1 MSRCKVRDQRHPLF
15 GVVGSFTLK
24 LALDLLNS
32 QGVILPA
39 IAMVLV
45 VISNNRNHMY
55 TGPRIHAHG
64 TILLSHIATS
74 HWDAIQPLYDQT
86 LDSNGWLVV

>member
-1 MSRCKVRDQRHPLF
+1 MSGCKVRDQRHPLF

-39 IAMVLV
+39 IAM
-45 VISNNRNHMY
+45 Y
-55 TGPRIHAHG
+55 TGPRIHTHG